1 MQLYFEGTLL
11 PEVMFITLVSN
22 KLLVIVQ
29 QIVVIVFT
37 KLVTQQRCNLLKIPA
52 RIKGSSNY
60 TNDWDPRCHRK
71 IGDCVYGLTS
81 VCVIKLPFYWSS
93 GFSRVAQFIS
103 EKVLRFRFALGS
115 FHRHLKN
122 HEGRAFTPS
131 HFMSQYKP
139 ITKWEYSVAFA
150 VKNTLFIM
158 IFLCWIDWEI
168 SGKEN
173 KFQRQ
178 YFDVCTSSANN
189 IGVTGQTGQRCHLA
203 MQICQWTTQPIHT
216 SETTSR
222 RFLKRIWIES
232 KNDLS
237 FKIFT
242 CFFLESLFW
251 RKLRV
256 VAWIGLNIAVSSR
269 RKLIGLVL
277 IQTSCY
283 CLAELSDS
291 RIKFAWS
298 SAVTRGLKPLSSAGW
313 IL

>member
-11 PEVMFITLVSN
+11 PEVMFIILVSN

-139 ITKWEYSVAFA
+139 ITK
-150 VKNTLFIM
+150 
-158 IFLCWIDWEI
+158 
-168 SGKEN
+168 
-173 KFQRQ
+173 
-178 YFDVCTSSANN
+178 
-189 IGVTGQTGQRCHLA
+189 
-203 MQICQWTTQPIHT
+203 
-216 SETTSR
+216 
-222 RFLKRIWIES
+222 
-232 KNDLS
+232 
-237 FKIFT
+237 
-242 CFFLESLFW
+242 
-251 RKLRV
+251 
-256 VAWIGLNIAVSSR
+256 
-269 RKLIGLVL
+269 
-277 IQTSCY
+277 
-283 CLAELSDS
+283 
-291 RIKFAWS
+291 
-298 SAVTRGLKPLSSAGW
+298 
-313 IL
+313 